1 MRCRTLTVLG
11 MALLMAAALAAQTP
25 LKPGEI
31 PLPYPVVATGA
42 KAGDFVI
49 APSREFLDNAIAKGV
64 DKTTFIYYG
73 ATMVTPGP
81 AESQIKTLV
90 GKVVTMPNSL
100 IVPIRKG
107 EKAQAGDVLLGVWQ
121 SGSGM
126 QRSIAIAG
134 GTPEAPKVRYLDIDY
149 ENPAGVG
156 KKDDALKPDTFQKQS
171 DGLIVGNVAAVKKGT
186 SFERGIV
193 VNVAGDK
200 VLLLGF
206 AGRLSVASKADC
218 VPIPIKPKVKKGDK
232 VLVPVFTGFKPATVD
247 SVDEAIGRVFV
258 TYEFGGKPQ
267 QKAIAFGDVAT
278 KLP

>member
-1 MRCRTLTVLG
+1 MRVKTLAVLG
-11 MALLMAAALAAQTP
+11 TASLLAVGLAAQTP

-31 PLPYPVVATGA
+31 PLPYPVVTTGA

-49 APSREFLDNAIAKGV
+49 APSREFLDNAIAKGA

-73 ATMVTPGP
+73 ATMVVPGP

-90 GKVVTMPNSL
+90 GKVVNMPNSL

-107 EKAQAGDVLLGVWQ
+107 EKAQVGDVLLGVWQ

-126 QRSIAIAG
+126 QRSIVIAG
-134 GTPEAPKVRYLDIDY
+134 GAPEAPKVRYLDIDY

-206 AGRLSVASKADC
+206 AGRLSVAPKADC

-232 VLVPVFTGFKPATVD
+232 VLVPVFTAFKPAVVD

-258 TYEFGGKPQ
+258 TYDFGGKPQ